1 MAGVYENGFERKT
14 RLEIVEDLQ
23 DRAKTAFG
31 EDVNL
36 NSNSPLGKLIEL
48 FSYELAVNWQGQEQV
63 YTSHIVDFATG
74 VNLDYICDFIG
85 ISRKPAT
92 NSSVVLTF
100 YGTDGTTI
108 PAGTQVSTNGDDKIY
123 FETDEEVEI
132 GTTTSGEIDVDA
144 TSLEKGSD
152 VNVAAYTLT
161 NLVNFISGIDT
172 VANSS
177 AATGGTDE
185 ESDIEL
191 RERYKDSV
199 AIAGASTVDS
209 IRAEINNIENVR
221 AVLVK
226 QNSTDSTVDG
236 LLPHSIQAI
245 VLDGENEDIAEA
257 IFDTVAA
264 GIQTNGSTSVSVE
277 DNSGNSHTI
286 KFDRPTEIDIYV
298 DIELTTSDS
307 FPTNGDYLVKIEILK
322 YIGGLDTVESTE
334 YAGLSINE
342 NVIYT
347 KLIDYAMNVEG
358 VEDVSITVGTSDDPV
373 GTSNITID
381 TTEIA
386 TTDTAKIDVS
396 EV

>member
-36 NSNSPLGKLIEL
+36 NSNSLLGKLIEL

-108 PAGTQVSTNGDDKIY
+108 PAGTQISTNGDDKIY

-257 IFDTVAA
+257 IFETAAA

-277 DNSGNSHTI
+277 DDSGGTHTI
-286 KFDRPTEIDIYV
+286 KFDRPTEIDIYI
-298 DIELTTSDS
+298 DIDITVSDS
-307 FPTNGDYLVKIEILK
+307 YPTNGDELVTTEILK
-322 YIGGLDTVESTE
+322 YVGGLDEENSTE
-334 YAGLSINE
+334 YAGLNIGE
-342 NVIYT
+342 DVIYA
-347 KLIDYAMNVEG
+347 KLIDYTMNVEG

-373 GTSNITID
+373 GTSNISID
-381 TTEIA
+381 STEIA
-386 TTDTAKIDVS
+386 KSKSSYIDIT

>member
-36 NSNSPLGKLIEL
+36 NSNSLLGKLIEL

-191 RERYKDSV
+191 RKRYKDSV

-245 VLDGENEDIAEA
+245 VLDGEDEDIAEA

-307 FPTNGDYLVKIEILK
+307 FPTNGDYLVEIEILK